1 MEMPDL
7 PFEEKYAEMRKSLR
21 FWVSRCSD
29 LEKEVKRLKVINSE
43 LSAEVSRLS
52 GIAKY

>member
-7 PFEEKYAEMRKSLR
+7 PLEGKYVEIRKSLR
-21 FWVSRCSD
+21 FWVNQCKT
-29 LEKEVKRLKVINSE
+29 LELEIERLKILNSE
-43 LSAEVSRLS
+43 LQAEVSRLN